1 MNPEHWANVYA
12 TSKPY
17 MAEIM
22 KAVLDESDIECVVI
36 NKQDSAYLFGTVELY
51 VRVEKAFEAKQI
63 ILKHEE

>member
-1 MNPEHWANVYA
+1 MDTEKWANIYS

-17 MAEIM
+17 LAEIM
-22 KAVLDESDIECVVI
+22 KAVLHDNGIESVSI